1 MVFSGATATAR
12 RRIAV
17 MVKQSTQRRTMGGG
31 TAPEWEGIDKV
42 VRGYFPG
49 DHQLAMAIIGGYFSL
64 FALFKVKSAISKK
77 APTEVI
83 ASTPAPSSDGS
94 AMPSLD
100 SPGFGDWLGS
110 EAFNKMLESA

>member
-1 MVFSGATATAR
+1 MHLSLFYYVILS
-12 RRIAV
+12 
-17 MVKQSTQRRTMGGG
+17 K
-31 TAPEWEGIDKV
+31 PNNIDFNLSIV
-42 VRGYFPG
+42 
-49 DHQLAMAIIGGYFSL
+49 AMAIIGGYFSL

-100 SPGFGDWLGS
+100 SRKLFCLS
-110 EAFNKMLESA
+110 YYAS